1 MGTGLRIRAVPEYAA
16 GFCCHYDEM
25 GAVARVLARVVTW
38 PLAPVLFAGQ
48 IATYQ
53 RLPGEQGI
61 GPADVLYFVAMAVCW
76 AVGVLLTWR
85 VFDQPAGWAFL
96 GLGTSL
102 TWSGYAE
109 LSTEFALGP
118 AQTANGPLMATFSD
132 TSFVWWFVFLAL
144 GLQFTPALRP
154 RSRTLPILT
163 VVSGVVYQVAALLR
177 STRLERPYDDIVSPW
192 AVPGFAGPIGV
203 LASVSVIVLGLCLLA
218 SVYVLAA
225 AFRRARGE
233 ARQQLLWL
241 VAGAMPLAPSVV
253 ASFAASYAGFD
264 EVAGLVLS
272 VCVITLALGAAMSVA
287 KYRLYDV
294 ERIVTDSAA
303 YAISTGAVITVFG
316 IVVVVITKSLPVR
329 ADSQLLTILATL
341 AAIGVA
347 RPAYT
352 WGRRVVDRHFN
363 RRRFDAVQV
372 VRDGLA
378 ESPAPDLGALLVEA
392 TGDPQVRVLFPAGD
406 GWVTS
411 DGRTAEPGQDVVDVV
426 RREQVSARI
435 EFDPSRCDRT
445 VVEAVAQ
452 EAAAEI
458 DNLGLRAELARQVEQ
473 ITESRAR
480 LAGAHLDE
488 RRRMERDL
496 HDGAQQRIL
505 AIALQLRSARV
516 NGGDK
521 VLRAE
526 VDRAITDLAVTVQ
539 EIRDLASGLQPAA
552 LAGGGLRAAT
562 DELAGRIPLRMK
574 LDVVDQRFPASVE
587 SGAWFVIA
595 EAVSNAVK
603 HAGVDEVTIQVSA
616 SPSQVHVAV
625 LDEGVGGVDPQGRG
639 LQGLA
644 DRVAALGGALSA
656 GDKPGGGTKV
666 EAVLPCG

>member
-1 MGTGLRIRAVPEYAA
+1 M
-16 GFCCHYDEM
+16 
-25 GAVARVLARVVTW
+25 LARVVTW
-38 PLAPVLFAGQ
+38 PLAPALFAGQ
-48 IATYQ
+48 VAVHHRRGGDALT
-53 RLPGEQGI
+53 
-61 GPADVLYFVAMAVCW
+61 GPSDVLYLAAMLVCW
-76 AVGVLLTWR
+76 VVGVLLTWR
-85 VFDQPAGWAFL
+85 VIDQPAGWAFL

-102 TWSGYAE
+102 TWSAFTDLYAA
-109 LSTEFALGP
+109 LALGP
-118 AQTANGPLMATFSD
+118 DQAANGPLIATFSD

-144 GLQFTPALRP
+144 GLQFTPAVRP
-154 RSRTLPILT
+154 SSRALPVLT
-163 VVSGVVYQVAALLR
+163 VVSGVVFQVASLLR
-177 STRLERPYDDIVSPW
+177 SSHLERPYDDIVSPW
-192 AVPGFAGPIGV
+192 AIAGLAGPIGV
-203 LASVSVIVLGLCLLA
+203 LAAVSVILLGLCLLA
-218 SVYVLAA
+218 SVYVLVA

-241 VAGAMPLAPSVV
+241 VAGATPLAPCVV
-253 ASFAASYAGFD
+253 ASFAASYLGHDEIAGW
-264 EVAGLVLS
+264 VLS
-272 VCVITLALGAAMSVA
+272 ICVITITLGAAMSVA

-303 YAISTGAVITVFG
+303 YAISTGAVIAVFG
-316 IVVVVITKSLPVR
+316 VVVVVITKSLPVQ

-347 RPAYT
+347 RPAYS
-352 WGRRVVDRHFN
+352 WARRVVDRRFN

-372 VRDGLA
+372 VRAGLA
-378 ESPAPDLGALLVEA
+378 QSPQPELGALLVEA
-392 TGDPQVRVLFPAGD
+392 TGDPQVRALFPADG

-411 DGRTAEPGQDVVDVV
+411 DGRVAVPGSDVVDVL
-426 RREQVSARI
+426 RRGQVSARI
-435 EFDPSRCDRT
+435 EFDQTSSERT
-445 VVEAVAQ
+445 VVDAVVQ

-480 LAGAHLDE
+480 LAGAHLEE

-516 NGGDK
+516 NGADP

-526 VDRAITDLAVTVQ
+526 VDRAITDLALTVQ
-539 EIRDLASGLQPAA
+539 ELRDLASGLQPAA

-562 DELAGRIPLRMK
+562 DELASRIPVRMK
-574 LDVVDQRFPASVE
+574 LDVVDQRFPATVE
-587 SGAWFVIA
+587 SAAWFVIA

-603 HAGVDEVTIQVSA
+603 HAGVDEVVIRVSA
-616 SPSQVHVAV
+616 SSSQLHVAV
-625 LDEGVGGVDPQGRG
+625 LDCGVGGVDPRGRG

-644 DRVAALGGALSA
+644 DRIAALGGALSA
-656 GDKPGGGTKV
+656 GDQPGGGTRV

>member
-1 MGTGLRIRAVPEYAA
+1 MGT
-16 GFCCHYDEM
+16 F
-25 GAVARVLARVVTW
+25 ARVLARVVAW
-38 PLAPVLFAGQ
+38 PLAPALFAWQ
-48 IATYQ
+48 LAIHQ
-53 RLPGEQGI
+53 RLGGVPGI
-61 GPADVLYFVAMAVCW
+61 GPADVLYLVAMLVCW

-85 VFDQPAGWAFL
+85 VVDQPAGWAFL

-102 TWSGYAE
+102 TWSGFAE
-109 LSTEFALGP
+109 LYTEFALGP
-118 AQTANGPLMATFSD
+118 AQNANGPLMATFSD

-144 GLQFTPALRP
+144 GLQFTPAV
-154 RSRTLPILT
+154 RSTSRALPVLT
-163 VVSGVVYQVAALLR
+163 VVSGVVYQIAALLR
-177 STRLERPYDDIVSPW
+177 STHLERPHDEIVSPW
-192 AVPGFAGPIGV
+192 AIPGIAGPIGM
-203 LASVSVIVLGLCLLA
+203 LAAVSVVVLGLCLLA
-218 SVYVLAA
+218 SVYVLVA

-241 VAGAMPLAPSVV
+241 VAGAMPLAPCVV
-253 ASFAASYAGFD
+253 AAFAASYAGFD
-264 EVAGLVLS
+264 EAAGWVLS

-303 YAISTGAVITVFG
+303 YAISTGAVIAVFG
-316 IVVVVITKSLPVR
+316 VVVVVITRSIPVR

-341 AAIGVA
+341 AAAGVA

-352 WGRRVVDRHFN
+352 WARRVVDRHFN

-372 VRDGLA
+372 VRAGLA
-378 ESPAPDLGALLVEA
+378 ESPAPDLGVLLVEA
-392 TGDPQVRVLFPAGD
+392 TGDPQARVLFPADD

-411 DGRTAEPGQDVVDVV
+411 DGRVAVPGQDVVDVV
-426 RREQVSARI
+426 RRGQVSARI

-445 VVEAVAQ
+445 VVAAVAQ

-516 NGGDK
+516 NGGDT

-526 VDRAITDLAVTVQ
+526 VDRAITDLALTVQ
-539 EIRDLASGLQPAA
+539 ELRDLASGLQPAA

-562 DELAGRIPLRMK
+562 DELASRIPVRMK

-603 HAGVDEVTIQVSA
+603 HAGVDEVTIRVSA
-616 SPSQVHVAV
+616 SPSHLRVAV
-625 LDEGVGGVDPQGRG
+625 LDDGVGGVDPHGRG

-644 DRVAALGGALSA
+644 DRVAALGGVLSA
-656 GDKPGGGTKV
+656 VDQPGGGTRV
-666 EAVLPCG
+666 EAVLPCA